1 MPTANLTW
9 TNKSTALNPETTKV
23 ERSEGFPFGHANA
36 SAPVELDNSASGGL
50 DPTQANGSYT
60 DTTVEG
66 GKRYAYRI
74 STVKGGE
81 SAAGIPSPVQYVQDR
96 VNDLA
101 YPNGDPDTA
110 SQYNVSVEPVLHLDM
125 ERSSTGYVDSGQGA
139 ATVPQ
144 TKMDSGYAGIIRHD
158 SQGAWQFPATVG
170 ASLPAFWTEDLG
182 NGQVRDFMVQ
192 PANGIASPY
201 VINNQDIAMPDGVTV
216 FAVGRNMRTIET
228 GNNIGGNIAVNGVN
242 YLTSLFTDTF
252 ANFWGLSNE
261 MFVLSHAGPT
271 VGSHNH
277 YVGDLHIQCFRFNNS
292 ASAFGTGELKAQMID
307 GGDVVYESANLVGK
321 SYHNNNASPDIS
333 NNLGAAHF
341 RSGSVLNLGLSSN
354 YTERM
359 LSEKLIFDS
368 ALDANDMNMVFGYL
382 GNKFNIAPTVLAP
395 ADLVN

>member
-9 TNKSTALNPETTKV
+9 TNKSTALNPDTTKV

-36 SAPVELDNSASGGL
+36 PAPVELDNSAAGGL
-50 DPTQANGSYT
+50 DPAQANGSYA

-66 GKRYAYRI
+66 GKRYAYRV

-110 SQYNVSVEPVLHLDM
+110 SQYNVSVEPILHLDM
-125 ERSSTGYVDSGQGA
+125 ERSSTGYVDSGQG
-139 ATVPQ
+139 VNLDPM
-144 TKMDSGYAGIIRHD
+144 TKMDSGYAGVIRHD
-158 SQGAWQFPATVG
+158 SLGAWQLPATAG
-170 ASLPAFWTEDLG
+170 SALPAFWTEDLG

-192 PANGIASPY
+192 PANGIASPQ
-201 VINNQDIAMPDGVTV
+201 VINNQNIAMPDGITV
-216 FAVGRNMRTIET
+216 FAVGRNMRTIEV
-228 GNNIGGNIAVNGVN
+228 GNNISGNVAVNGVH
-242 YLTSLFTDTF
+242 YVVQHYTDTF

-261 MFVLSHAGPT
+261 MYVLSHAGPT
-271 VGSHNH
+271 VGSHLGG
-277 YVGDLHIQCFRFNNS
+277 GDLHIQCFRLNNS
-292 ASAFGTGELKAQMID
+292 ASAFGTGEIKAQMFD
-307 GGDVVYESANLVGK
+307 GGDVIYTSANQVSK
-321 SYHNNNASPDIS
+321 SYHNNDASPSIS

>member
-252 ANFWGLSNE
+252 AN
-261 MFVLSHAGPT
+261 
-271 VGSHNH
+271 
-277 YVGDLHIQCFRFNNS
+277 
-292 ASAFGTGELKAQMID
+292 
-307 GGDVVYESANLVGK
+307 
-321 SYHNNNASPDIS
+321 
-333 NNLGAAHF
+333 
-341 RSGSVLNLGLSSN
+341 
-354 YTERM
+354 
-359 LSEKLIFDS
+359 
-368 ALDANDMNMVFGYL
+368 
-382 GNKFNIAPTVLAP
+382 
-395 ADLVN
+395 